1 MPALDGIL
9 ILDLTRLLP
18 GAVATGWMRQFGAE
32 VIKIEQP
39 GVGDY
44 ARTLLS
50 KGENPTFT
58 ATNRGKRSI
67 ALDLK
72 TPGGKQAFQRLA
84 AHADIV
90 MEGFRPGVMDRLGA
104 GWETLR
110 ALYPT
115 LIYVSL
121 TGYGP
126 DGPYAAL
133 AGHDLNYL
141 SLAGVLDLIGPAQ
154 GAPVVPGVQIA
165 DLAGGSMQAVIGML
179 LALQA
184 RQRTGQGQRVDIS
197 MTDGAAAL
205 LTVPLAA
212 YRATG
217 SVPRRGSETLSGG
230 LACYC
235 VYEAAGG
242 TYISVGALEAKFWA
256 TLCRELGV
264 PELIDDQM
272 KPQPRQSEMKAV
284 LAARFREKTAEE
296 WFQLLGDKEC
306 CVTPVRTVAEAAADP
321 HFQRGE
327 IGAIPRLSATPAQPA
342 GRPPAL
348 GENTDEVLLRFGFG
362 ADEVEQLRQ
371 QGAIA

>member
-1 MPALDGIL
+1 MTALQGTV

-18 GAVATGWMRQFGAE
+18 GAVATDWMRQFGAE

-39 GVGDY
+39 GIGDY
-44 ARTLLS
+44 ARTLMT
-50 KGENPTFT
+50 KGENPTFA

-72 TPGGKQAFQRLA
+72 TAGGKQTLERLA
-84 AHADIV
+84 AQADILI
-90 MEGFRPGVMDRLGA
+90 EGFRPDVMDRLGA
-104 GWETLR
+104 GYESLR
-110 ALYPT
+110 KVNPR

-154 GAPVVPGVQIA
+154 GAPVVPGIQIA

-184 RQRTGQGQRVDIS
+184 RQRTGEGQRVDIS

-217 SVPRRGSETLSGG
+217 SVPRRGAEMLSGG
-230 LACYC
+230 LACYS

-242 TYISVGALEAKFWA
+242 TYVSVGALEAKFWA

-264 PELIDDQM
+264 PELIEDHM
-272 KPQPRQSEMKAV
+272 KPEPRQGEMKAV

-296 WFQLLGDKEC
+296 WFELLGRKEC

-327 IGAIPRLSATPAQPA
+327 IGAIPRMSATPAA
-342 GRPPAL
+342 SADRPPKL
-348 GENTDEVLLRFGFG
+348 GENTDELLLRFDFG
-362 ADEVEQLRQ
+362 VEEVELLRS